1 MFFANLRPHVKFNIT
16 IKVEG
21 VNDNAPKMV
30 RGNHLIKIV
39 ESTNHK
45 ITEKDFMVQ
54 DKDGDEIFVEIVSD
68 SELGSFVHVEN
79 KTKPL
84 KLFTNKGE

>member
-1 MFFANLRPHVKFNIT
+1 
-16 IKVEG
+16 
-21 VNDNAPKMV
+21 MV

-84 KLFTNKGE
+84 KLFTNKGK

>member
-1 MFFANLRPHVKFNIT
+1 MT

-30 RGNHLIKIV
+30 RGNQLIKIV
-39 ESTNHK
+39 ESTHHK
-45 ITEKDFMVQ
+45 ITESDFMIE
-54 DKDGDEIFVEIVSD
+54 DKDGDEVFVEIVSE
-68 SELGSFVHVEN
+68 SELGSFVHAEN

-84 KLFTNKGE
+84 KIFTNKGYDES